1 MAEVF
6 ILQNQHQHY
15 LSKQNLWL
23 DGRDPGALFKTLHKD
38 EAINQM
44 VEVSSKDYTQRIK
57 ILVVEQNEKGLP
69 ITSDR
74 GADQPLHAVN
84 ALHSETHAQTES
96 EQHQAQS
103 QPEPDAPT
111 GLDKKEQ
118 AFSHFLENTLG
129 EAGAKDAQ

>member
-69 ITSDR
+69 MISDR
-74 GADQPLHAVN
+74 GADQPLPVVN
-84 ALHSETHAQTES
+84 ALHSATYAQTES
-96 EQHQAQS
+96 QSHQAQS
-103 QPEPDAPT
+103 QPEPDAPS

-118 AFSHFLENTLG
+118 AFSHFLENTLS
-129 EAGAKDAQ
+129 ETGAEDAQ